1 MFDIRK
7 NINMKQLT
15 SNQIRQMWLDFFVT
29 KGHHFVAPVSLIPVN
44 DSSLL

>member
-15 SNQIRQMWLDFFVT
+15 SNQIRQMWLDFFMA
-29 KGHHFVAPVSLIPVN
+29 KGHHFVEPVSLIPVN
-44 DSSLL
+44 DPSLL